1 MDKQPR
7 LLDVSR
13 LREIFGPH
21 LAQIRKNVFFNN
33 ELGIVHGNPT
43 VFRLVMAQRPPF
55 SINDHR
61 LGIVL
66 AGEADI
72 VFNLQRRHIVAGTLV
87 YLGPGTI
94 ISPVKL
100 SADFEIYGIGL
111 FSDFPMPFAH
121 GQMPP
126 AFNGQVRDFQLPAA
140 PDDVLVARRILDIIW
155 HLVHIAD
162 YDRPTVTSL
171 VASLMHHYDQVF
183 RRQADQRA
191 ASRSREQ
198 TIFDRFIQL
207 VNQHCSEQHHLGY
220 YASRLCLSERYLST
234 AVRQASGTT
243 AKDWIDRALVTR
255 IKIELRH
262 TDKSAALIAEEMHF
276 TNPSFFA
283 KYFKRLTGLT
293 PLEYKKS
300 PDTSR

>member
-21 LAQIRKNVFFNN
+21 LAQIRKNVFFSN
-33 ELGIVHGNPT
+33 ELGIVHANPT
-43 VFRLVMAQRPPF
+43 VFSLVMAQRPPF

-61 LGIVL
+61 MGIVL

-121 GQMPP
+121 GQMPS

-155 HLVHIAD
+155 HMVHIAD

-171 VASLMHHYDQVF
+171 VAALMHHYDQVF
-183 RRQADQRA
+183 RR
-191 ASRSREQ
+191 
-198 TIFDRFIQL
+198 
-207 VNQHCSEQHHLGY
+207 HHLGY